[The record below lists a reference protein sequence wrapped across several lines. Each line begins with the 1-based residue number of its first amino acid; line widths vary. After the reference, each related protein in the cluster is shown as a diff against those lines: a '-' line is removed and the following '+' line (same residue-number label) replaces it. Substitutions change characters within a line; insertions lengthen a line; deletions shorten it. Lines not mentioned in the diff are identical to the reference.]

1 MGDVGEWWARTFE
14 PEGSGGYSG
23 YGGEAERRE
32 ETKTNIAMAPVIA
45 KEKEDARIKA
55 ITDAADNKSKKQAQ
69 ASAIQQRTSFGSNEK
84 NLSRSFLLR
93 L

>member
-14 PEGSGGYSG
+14 PEGAGGYSG

-32 ETKTNIAMAPVIA
+32 KTKLAEELAPVVA

-69 ASAIQQRTSFGSNEK
+69 ASAVQRRTSFGSNEK